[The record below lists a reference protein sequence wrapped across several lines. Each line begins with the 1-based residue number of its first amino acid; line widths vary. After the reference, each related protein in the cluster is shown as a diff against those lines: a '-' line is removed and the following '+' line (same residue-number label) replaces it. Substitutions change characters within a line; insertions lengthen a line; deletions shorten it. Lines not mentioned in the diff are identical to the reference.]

1 MAIASSIPANAP
13 IPSPTASALP
23 FPLKTWSWKEHTINF
38 TEVAPIPPSEGTAGE
53 QPPREIPL
61 VLVHGFGASIGHWKH
76 NIPAFAAAGYRVF
89 ALDLLGFGGSDKP
102 ILEYSLE
109 LWEELLSDFSQEFVQ
124 QPAIFIGNSIGALL
138 SLMMSVNHPDQVRGT
153 VLLNCAGGLS
163 HRPEELPPPLRVV
176 MGTFNALVNSEKL
189 GPLMFNLVRRKPQ
202 IRRALKQVY
211 CKPGA
216 VTDELVDML
225 YDPSCDP
232 NAQKVFAAIL
242 TAPAGP
248 TIEEL
253 LPRMEKPMLVLWGED
268 DPWTPVEGSKI
279 FQARAQSSQ
288 GASHEAPNNPGQNN
302 PGQNKL
308 VQNHAT
314 EFVSI
319 PRTGHCPHDERPELV
334 NPLVVNWLR
343 SQHSS

>member
-1 MAIASSIPANAP
+1 MAIASLPT
-13 IPSPTASALP
+13 PSPTAPTLP
-23 FPLKTWSWKEHTINF
+23 FPLKTWRWKEHTINF
-38 TEVAPIPPSEGTAGE
+38 TEVAPSAQASGDSAHAAGE
-53 QPPREIPL
+53 QPTQEIPL

-76 NIPAFAAAGYRVF
+76 NVPAFAAAGYRVF
-89 ALDLLGFGGSDKP
+89 VLDLLGFGGSGKP

-109 LWEELLSDFSQEFVQ
+109 LWEELLSDFAKEFVQ
-124 QPAIFIGNSIGALL
+124 QPAVFVGNSIGALL
-138 SLMMSVNHPDQVRGT
+138 SLMMSVNHPDQVRGS

-176 MGTFNALVNSEKL
+176 MGTFNALVNSDQL
-189 GPLMFNLVRRKPQ
+189 GSLMFNLVRRKPQ

-211 CKPGA
+211 RKPGS

-225 YDPSCDP
+225 YEPSCDP

-253 LPRMEKPMLVLWGED
+253 LPRMQKPMLVLWGED
-268 DPWTPVEGSKI
+268 DPWTPVAGSKI
-279 FQARAQSSQ
+279 FQVHAQETQ
-288 GASHEAPNNPGQNN
+288 GQSN
-302 PGQNKL
+302 
-308 VQNHAT
+308 AT

-343 SQHSS
+343 SQHSSH